1 MLKYQHSVLFL
12 LSPALFSLFASILR
26 LVLSVWLF
34 SVTTGLPYHP
44 AAKNPSE
51 KKILITDM
59 VNQVQNW
66 LSLAWTGSHG
76 DPGTNH
82 CALGERE
89 AMVMAAPATSDSA
102 VLPCFHGCPAFLHRH
117 FPPQSPPSHPLDL
130 PLHSQQQNF
139 PWDCSTIPKL
149 QLPAAASSR
158 RTASLSGICM
168 APARTVWLS
177 FHLGCHRS
185 AVSLSALNVSPL
197 TQTIA
202 PVWGS
207 DLCFSSSTRWG
218 RVQSY

>member
-82 CALGERE
+82 CALWLRDWMRWLVSHILCEVLPSGKESACQCMRCKSCGFYPWVRKILSRKKWQMATLLLFLPWKSHGQRSSPWGCKESDMTDHTHIHIPHEWKVGESLYLKEMKVWLWEDVIINTRE
-89 AMVMAAPATSDSA
+89 A
-102 VLPCFHGCPAFLHRH
+102 R
-117 FPPQSPPSHPLDL
+117 
-130 PLHSQQQNF
+130 
-139 PWDCSTIPKL
+139 
-149 QLPAAASSR
+149 
-158 RTASLSGICM
+158 
-168 APARTVWLS
+168 
-177 FHLGCHRS
+177 
-185 AVSLSALNVSPL
+185 
-197 TQTIA
+197 
-202 PVWGS
+202 
-207 DLCFSSSTRWG
+207 
-218 RVQSY
+218 